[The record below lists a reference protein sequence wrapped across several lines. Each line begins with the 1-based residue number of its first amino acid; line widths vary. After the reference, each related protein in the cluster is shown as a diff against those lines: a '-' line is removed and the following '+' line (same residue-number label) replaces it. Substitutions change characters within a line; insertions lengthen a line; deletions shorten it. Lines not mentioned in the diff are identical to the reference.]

1 MGAEAGLSGMIA
13 AQAGLLVTG
22 TAGARGSE
30 ALAAALAACAADERR
45 TALLIEAGTARQRRP
60 TLLASP
66 AARDCEACL
75 GGIGAAAARGL
86 VCHLVTGPG
95 EEGLALGAEALAR
108 MPEPCPWVL
117 HAECEHWQGALGHPR
132 LPAAAAVVR
141 AELPR
146 DRPLASLAV
155 RDLRRRG
162 LRVKVATRPLGW
174 AAGRRALAGIR
185 PGGAD
190 EARLRRWLGLLL
202 GAAV

>member
-1 MGAEAGLSGMIA
+1 MSGTAGVPR
-13 AQAGLLVTG
+13 GLLVTA
-22 TAGARGSE
+22 TAGTRGST

-45 TALLIEAGTARQRRP
+45 TALLIDSGEVRQRRP

-66 AARDCEACL
+66 AARECEARL
-75 GGIGAAAARGL
+75 DGIGAAAARGL
-86 VCHLVTGPG
+86 VCHLATGPG

-108 MPEPCPWVL
+108 MPEPGPWVL
-117 HAECEHWQGALGHPR
+117 HAECELWQRVLADPC

-162 LRVKVATRPLGW
+162 LGVRVATRPLGW

-202 GAAV
+202 GAAR